1 MALTKAQVR
10 EILSSAGVTAEHM
23 SDAVDRIMD
32 GHVTSIN
39 ALREERDSY
48 KADAEKLPAV
58 QKELDEVK
66 SKGDPDWQKKYED
79 EHTAFE
85 QYTDQVKND
94 EQNRTKAD
102 LYREILTK
110 VGVDPKRVSAI
121 MRVTDLSKVSV
132 KDGKI
137 EDEAKLTDTIK
148 TEWSEFIAKS
158 GSKGATPEN
167 PPGGGGAPTKTKDEI
182 MSIKDPE
189 ERQKAIAENI
199 SLFVKSTGK
208 DD

>member
-10 EILSSAGVTAEHM
+10 EILSSAGVDAEHM

-48 KADAEKLPAV
+48 KADAEKLPGV
-58 QKELDEVK
+58 QKELDEAK
-66 SKGDPDWQKKYED
+66 SKGDPEWQKKYED

-85 QYTDQVKND
+85 QYKDQVKSD
-94 EQNRTKAD
+94 EQNRAKAD
-102 LYREILTK
+102 LYRAALTK
-110 VGVDPKRVSAI
+110 AGVDPKRVAAI
-121 MRVTDLSKVSV
+121 MKVTDLSKVSV

-137 EDEAKLTDTIK
+137 EDEDKVTEGIK
-148 TEWSEFIAKS
+148 TEWAEFIAKP
-158 GSKGATPEN
+158 GSKGATPDN
-167 PPGGGGAPTKTKDEI
+167 PPANGGATPKTKDEI
-182 MSIKDPE
+182 MAIKDPE

-199 SLFVKSTGK
+199 HLFRKTT
-208 DD
+208 